1 MISLLAATAVLLA
14 FGAAWEFAGVAHGR
28 VRTLARR
35 ALTTASGGRPP
46 SLTDAAARL
55 RLPERIMR
63 AGLGDRLDPAAVV
76 AAKASAAGLGALI
89 ALIAVPVVPARLA
102 VVVSAGLIAAGFFAP
117 DALLER
123 AARRR
128 RDRFVAALPDALDM
142 LAVGAASGRSPA
154 TVFGEIAAGTSGPLA
169 AELGATVAE
178 IECGRPTGVAIDD
191 LRGRMP
197 GPGVGALGAALER
210 SHTFGSPLAEQLHL
224 QATTLRRDARRRIED
239 RAARAAPKIQLVV
252 ALILVPSVL
261 LVLLATIVAH
271 SDALL
276 GQF

>member
-1 MISLLAATAVLLA
+1 MIALLAGTAVLLA
-14 FGAAWEFAGVAHGR
+14 FGAAWELTGAADGR
-28 VRTLARR
+28 VSALARR
-35 ALTTASGGRPP
+35 TLRKASGGRSP
-46 SLTDAAARL
+46 SVGEAAERL

-63 AGLGDRLDPAAVV
+63 AGLSDRLDPGVVIAV
-76 AAKASAAGLGALI
+76 KASAAGLGGLI
-89 ALIAVPVVPARLA
+89 ALIALPVVPARLGL
-102 VVVSAGLIAAGFFAP
+102 VVSAGLIAAGFFTP

-128 RDRFVAALPDALDM
+128 RARFVAALPDALDM

-154 TVFGEIAAGTSGPLA
+154 TVFGEIAAGTTGPLA
-169 AELGATVAE
+169 AELGSTVTE
-178 IECGRPTGVAIDD
+178 IECGTPTGAAIDA
-191 LRGRMP
+191 LRARVP

-210 SHTFGSPLAEQLHL
+210 SHVYGSPLAEQLHL